1 MFLAQITP
9 LYLALKQRTIISLKE
24 YQEAFINYG
33 NLYARVLTQENES
46 SDQDR
51 N

>member
-1 MFLAQITP
+1 MFSKQITQ
-9 LYLALKQRTIISLKE
+9 LCLVLKQRIIISLKE

-33 NLYARVLTQENES
+33 NLYARLLTQEDES
-46 SDQDR
+46 SDQRR